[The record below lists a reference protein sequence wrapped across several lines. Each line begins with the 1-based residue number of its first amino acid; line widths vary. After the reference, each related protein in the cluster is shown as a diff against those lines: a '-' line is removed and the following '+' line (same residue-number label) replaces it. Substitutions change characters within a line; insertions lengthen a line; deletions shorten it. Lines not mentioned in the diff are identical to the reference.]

1 MNTRQKRLR
10 RVTIFKLVINSVVA
24 FIFGIALFI
33 IGYHDT
39 LLPGLK
45 TELYLV
51 GALALGIM
59 TINILYV
66 YFRYLKKE
74 WIVCIWYKASI
85 KKEWISKR
93 KTNIP
98 KTKELRRIEIF
109 HFFTVP
115 FGLNYSISKYLTS
128 LFFVFGTVIIKIP
141 SW

>member
-74 WIVCIWYKASI
+74 
-85 KKEWISKR
+85 
-93 KTNIP
+93 
-98 KTKELRRIEIF
+98 
-109 HFFTVP
+109 
-115 FGLNYSISKYLTS
+115 
-128 LFFVFGTVIIKIP
+128 
-141 SW
+141 

>member
-24 FIFGIALFI
+24 FTFGIALFI

-51 GALALGIM
+51 GGLALGIM
-59 TINILYV
+59 TINFLYV

-74 WIVCIWYKASI
+74 WIVYIWYKASI

-93 KTNIP
+93 KTKIP